1 MTARHLKKIL
11 ILLTLPALAL
21 TLPGCEKDEYDA
33 PLDNGNQSV
42 LKIYRTTNSSRKR
55 VPGKD
60 EAAVVPEQVRF
71 VYNKGCFLIEAE
83 TTDMHLSVEIFG
95 TSSDSKLSLEN
106 VAVGQPVALP
116 LAPGVYTVVCRPAPG
131 TVYHGNIRILY

>member
-1 MTARHLKKIL
+1 MTAKYLKKIL

-21 TLPGCEKDEYDA
+21 TLPSCGKDELDA
-33 PLDNGNQSV
+33 KGQYTTV
-42 LKIYRTTNSSRKR
+42 LSIYRTTNSSRKR

-95 TSSDSKLSLEN
+95 TSSDSKISLED